1 MAIRKKASAK
11 KKTATRKKAA
21 TTSQKITAIREPY
34 SKTQIIAELAE
45 KTGLTRKEVTSVLD
59 ELGVLI
65 NRHIKKRSAGTFTL
79 PGMFKIVTVKKP
91 ARKARKMISPF
102 TGEEIMVKAKPATTV
117 VKVRP
122 LKKLK
127 EMALS

>member
-11 KKTATRKKAA
+11 KKTAAKKKAA
-21 TTSQKITAIREPY
+21 TTTPKVTAIREPY

-45 KTGLTRKEVTSVLD
+45 KTGLSRKEVTSVLD